1 MPEPAHKGGRKASYH
16 DLMEVPDHLVAEIIN
31 GELVTS
37 PRPAS
42 PHALAS
48 TAIASRLFGAFYGEK
63 SASGD
68 GPGGWWILDEPEI
81 HLGEDVVVPD
91 LAGWRRER
99 MPLLPNVAAF
109 DMAPDWVCEVVSP
122 STARMDRVHKMPIY
136 AREKVSHMWLVDPLA
151 QTLEVFRLEADRWV
165 VVSSHAGAEK
175 VHAQPFDAVELDMTR
190 WWLPSGERASH
201 T

>member
-1 MPEPAHKGGRKASYH
+1 MPEPAHKGGRKASYK

-42 PHALAS
+42 PHARAS
-48 TAIASRLFGAFYGEK
+48 TAIASRIFGEFDGEK
-63 SASGD
+63 SGSGE

-81 HLGEDVVVPD
+81 HLGEDVVVPE

-109 DMAPDWVCEVVSP
+109 DMAPDWICEVVSP

-175 VHAQPFDAVELDMTR
+175 VRAQPFDAVELDMTR
-190 WWLPSGERASH
+190 WWLVSDPFS
-201 T
+201 